1 MKTRW
6 EIELEYN
13 RATGQAKELENIA
26 SEMRGL
32 ASNSLG
38 AMTADLVSGWK
49 GENASLYIQKVDDRQ
64 EQMKLTATGIGKIAE
79 VHQGRGRKNQEPGT
93 KQTDGTRRQQPEFLN
108 RRRKKDVRI

>member
-49 GENASLYIQKVDDRQ
+49 GENASLYIQKVDERQ
-64 EQMKLTATGIGKIAE
+64 EQMKQTATGIGKIAE
-79 VHQGRGRKNQEPGT
+79 AIREEAEKIKSLELSRLTAHGGSSRS
-93 KQTDGTRRQQPEFLN
+93 F
-108 RRRKKDVRI
+108 

>member
-38 AMTADLVSGWK
+38 TMTADLVSGWK
-49 GENASLYIQKVDDRQ
+49 GENASLYIQKVDERQ
-64 EQMKLTATGIGKIAE
+64 EQMKQTATGIGKIAE
-79 VHQGRGRKNQEPGT
+79 AIREEAEKIKSLELSRLTEHGGSSRS
-93 KQTDGTRRQQPEFLN
+93 F
-108 RRRKKDVRI
+108 

>member
-49 GENASLYIQKVDDRQ
+49 GENASLYIQKVDERQ
-64 EQMKLTATGIGKIAE
+64 EQMKQTATGIGKIAE
-79 VHQGRGRKNQEPGT
+79 AIREEAEKIKSLELSRLTEHGDSSRS
-93 KQTDGTRRQQPEFLN
+93 F
-108 RRRKKDVRI
+108 

>member
-38 AMTADLVSGWK
+38 ALTADLVSGWK
-49 GENASLYIQKVDDRQ
+49 GENASLYIQKVDERQ
-64 EQMKLTATGIGKIAE
+64 EQMKQTATGIGKIAE
-79 VHQGRGRKNQEPGT
+79 AIREEAEKIKSLELSRLTEHGGSSRS
-93 KQTDGTRRQQPEFLN
+93 F
-108 RRRKKDVRI
+108 

>member
-49 GENASLYIQKVDDRQ
+49 GENASLYIQKGDERQ
-64 EQMKLTATGIGKIAE
+64 EQMKQTATGIGKIAE
-79 VHQGRGRKNQEPGT
+79 AIREEAEKIKSLELSRLTEHGGSSRS
-93 KQTDGTRRQQPEFLN
+93 F
-108 RRRKKDVRI
+108 

>member
-49 GENASLYIQKVDDRQ
+49 GENASLYIQKVDERQ
-64 EQMKLTATGIGKIAE
+64 EQMKQTASGIREIAAAIREEAEKIRSLELSRLTEHGGGGHI
-79 VHQGRGRKNQEPGT
+79 
-93 KQTDGTRRQQPEFLN
+93 F
-108 RRRKKDVRI
+108 

>member
-32 ASNSLG
+32 ASNTLG

-49 GENASLYIQKVDDRQ
+49 GENASLYIQKVDERQ
-64 EQMKLTATGIGKIAE
+64 EQMKQTATGIGKIAE
-79 VHQGRGRKNQEPGT
+79 AIREEAEKIKSLELSRLTEHGGSSRS
-93 KQTDGTRRQQPEFLN
+93 F
-108 RRRKKDVRI
+108 

>member
-49 GENASLYIQKVDDRQ
+49 GENASLYIQKVDERQ
-64 EQMKLTATGIGKIAE
+64 EQMKQTATGIGKIAE
-79 VHQGRGRKNQEPGT
+79 AIREEAEKIKSLELSRLTEHGGSSRS
-93 KQTDGTRRQQPEFLN
+93 F
-108 RRRKKDVRI
+108 

>member
-49 GENASLYIQKVDDRQ
+49 GENASLYIQKVDERQ
-64 EQMKLTATGIGKIAE
+64 EQMKQTATGIGKIAE
-79 VHQGRGRKNQEPGT
+79 AIREEAEKIKSLELSRLTEHGGG
-93 KQTDGTRRQQPEFLN
+93 GHSF
-108 RRRKKDVRI
+108 

>member
-49 GENASLYIQKVDDRQ
+49 GENASLYIQKVDERQ
-64 EQMKLTATGIGKIAE
+64 EQMKQMATGIGKIAE
-79 VHQGRGRKNQEPGT
+79 AIREEAEKIKSLELSRLTEHGGSSRS
-93 KQTDGTRRQQPEFLN
+93 F
-108 RRRKKDVRI
+108 